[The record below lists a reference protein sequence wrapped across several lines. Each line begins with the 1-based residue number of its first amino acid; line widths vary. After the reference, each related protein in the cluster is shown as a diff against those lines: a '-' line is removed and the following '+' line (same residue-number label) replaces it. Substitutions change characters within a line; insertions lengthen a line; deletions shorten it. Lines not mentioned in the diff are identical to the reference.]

1 MNRTGIILAALSI
14 FIFAACGKMDYKKS
28 PGGMPYKI
36 YPSGDTQAIQNGDF
50 VKIHFTRKI
59 KDSMVYNSVNGLP
72 AYVPIT
78 NSSEPYD
85 VSEIWTKLHAG
96 DSVVTIQMIDTFIK
110 RSPTGVPPH
119 LKKGDRIVT
128 TIKILQIFKSD
139 SLARADEQKTT
150 DAFLKNEI
158 NFLEKYLTD
167 KGIKAQKTASGAWVE
182 VINPGTGNLVD
193 SGNYIS
199 VDYTGT
205 SFSGKKFD
213 SNTDPAFNHIQ
224 PLSFI
229 VGAGQMIKGFDEGV
243 RFLRPG
249 GSAKVY
255 IPSMLGYGPSPAP
268 QSGIKP
274 YEHLIFDVKLT
285 AVKEKAP
292 TRQEMEEEMKKYQK
306 IDTTQSKK

>member
-1 MNRTGIILAALSI
+1 MNQTGTILAAFSI
-14 FIFAACGKMDYKKS
+14 FILAACGKMDYKKS

-36 YPSGDTQAIQNGDF
+36 YPSGDTLAIQTGDY

-85 VSEIWTKLHAG
+85 ISEIWTKLHVG

-110 RSPTGVPPH
+110 RSPNGVPPH

-128 TIKILQIFKSD
+128 TVKILEIFKSD

-158 NFLEKYLTD
+158 TFLEKYLAD
-167 KGIKAQKTASGAWVE
+167 IGIKAQKTTSGAWVE
-182 VINPGTGNLVD
+182 VINPGTGNLAD
-193 SGNYIS
+193 SGNYVS

-213 SNTDPAFNHIQ
+213 SNTDPAFNHLQ
-224 PLSFI
+224 PLSFV
-229 VGAGQMIKGFDEGV
+229 VGSGQMIKGFDEGV
-243 RFLRPG
+243 RYLRPG

-274 YEHLIFDVKLT
+274 YEHLIFDIKLT

-292 TRQEMEEEMKKYQK
+292 TREEQQEEMKKYQK
-306 IDTTQSKK
+306 IDTTQLKK